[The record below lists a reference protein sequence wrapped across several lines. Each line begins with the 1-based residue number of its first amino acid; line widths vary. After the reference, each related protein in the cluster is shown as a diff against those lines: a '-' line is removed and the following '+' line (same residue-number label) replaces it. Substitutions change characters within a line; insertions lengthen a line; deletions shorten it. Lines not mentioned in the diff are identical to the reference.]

1 MVGIFKQG
9 LKDGEYEIDMDFP
22 VNEVPEMFEEYF
34 GNIHLE
40 GKLRKFGGRYSII
53 IEADCM
59 AKMICDRS
67 LKEFTEEISV
77 NVKLAF
83 ITDGTLRQAQDEGT
97 KDISKEIVIHA
108 DDKYIDIT
116 NEVREIF
123 AIGLPMKRIAP
134 EYRTKNFSE
143 LYPEYSSR
151 NNNGNS
157 VNIDER
163 WIPLMK
169 LKNN

>member
-9 LKDGEYEIDMDFP
+9 LKDGEYEIDMDVP
-22 VNEVPEMFEEYF
+22 VNEVPEMFDEYF

-40 GKLRKFGGRYSII
+40 GKLRKFGGRYSVI

-77 NVKLAF
+77 NLKQTF
-83 ITDGTLRQAQDEGT
+83 ITEGILRQTQADET
-97 KDISKEIVIHA
+97 KGISREIVIHA

-143 LYPEYSSR
+143 LYPEYSS
-151 NNNGNS
+151 GNS
-157 VNIDER
+157 NENSVKIDER